1 MCGSDFYYVELVLG
15 HSGVPVDGI
24 RYLVKLG
31 ANNLQEA
38 FNAAKWKKSKNQ
50 LAKLMQRQM

>member
-1 MCGSDFYYVELVLG
+1 
-15 HSGVPVDGI
+15 
-24 RYLVKLG
+24 VKLG

-50 LAKLMQRQM
+50 LAKLMQRIEAAKNKEKESL